1 MYLHKKWEK
10 GERDVRVLLTGG
22 LGYIG
27 THVATALLESG
38 HEVILLDNLV
48 NTSETVLEALKT
60 LAKREG
66 LAAENLTFFEADVRD
81 LEALRFVFTA
91 SKPEA
96 VVHLAGLKAV
106 GESVALPLD
115 YYENNV
121 TGTIH
126 LLQVMREQGVFT
138 FVFSSSA
145 TVYGEASQPPFTET
159 APTAPTNPYG
169 RTKRMIEEILS
180 DLAAS
185 DDRFR
190 IVSLRYFNPVGA
202 HESGLIGE
210 LPRGV
215 PNNLMPYVMQ
225 VAAGLREKLHVFGD
239 DYPTPDG
246 TGVRDYIHVVDL
258 ARGHVLSLNYAARHP
273 GYEVFNLGRGKGA
286 SVLEVIRTF
295 EEVNGTPVPFAIVDR
310 RPGDV
315 AISFAATD
323 KAEQTLGFR
332 AEYDLTDMC
341 RHAWQFQK
349 RLLHEQTER

>member
-1 MYLHKKWEK
+1 M
-10 GERDVRVLLTGG
+10 RVLLTGG

-27 THVATALLESG
+27 SHVAIALLESG
-38 HEVILLDNLV
+38 HDVILLDNLINTREKV
-48 NTSETVLEALKT
+48 LEVLQQLVKQKGITSE
-60 LAKREG
+60 R
-66 LAAENLTFFEADVRD
+66 LTFFPVDIRD
-81 LEALRFVFTA
+81 REALRGVFHVV
-91 SKPEA
+91 KPEA

-106 GESVALPLD
+106 GESVARPLD

-121 TGTIH
+121 TGSIV
-126 LLQVMREQGVFT
+126 LLQTMHEHEVFT

-145 TVYGEASQPPFTET
+145 TVYGEASEPPFSET

-169 RTKRMIEEILS
+169 RTKLIIEEILN
-180 DLAAS
+180 DLATS
-185 DDRFR
+185 DERFR

-202 HESGLIGE
+202 HESGWIGE
-210 LPRGV
+210 LPQGV

-225 VAAGLREKLHVFGD
+225 VAAGLRETLYVFGN

-246 TGVRDYIHVVDL
+246 TGVRDYIHVLDL
-258 ARGHVLSLNYAARHP
+258 ARGHVLALDYAMRHS

-295 EEVNGTPVPFAIVDR
+295 EEVNGTPVPYTIVAR

-315 AISFAATD
+315 AVSFAATD
-323 KAEQTLGFR
+323 KAERLLGFR
-332 AEYDLTDMC
+332 TEYDLKDMC

-349 RLLHEQTER
+349 RLLSEQSKL

>member
-1 MYLHKKWEK
+1 MH
-10 GERDVRVLLTGG
+10 VLVTGG

-27 THVATALLESG
+27 SHVAMALIEAG
-38 HEVILLDNLV
+38 HDVILLDNLI
-48 NTSETVLEALKT
+48 NTREQVLDVLKQ
-60 LAKREG
+60 LVEQKGAKADR
-66 LAAENLTFFEADVRD
+66 LTFFPVDIRD
-81 LEALRFVFTA
+81 HRALRDVFYTER
-91 SKPEA
+91 PEA
-96 VVHLAGLKAV
+96 VIHLAGLKAV
-106 GESVALPLD
+106 GESVARPLD

-121 TGTIH
+121 SGSIV
-126 LLQVMREQGVFT
+126 LLQTMREHGVFT

-145 TVYGEASQPPFTET
+145 TVYGEASQPPFSET

-180 DLAAS
+180 DLATS
-185 DDRFR
+185 DERFR

-202 HESGLIGE
+202 HESGWIGE
-210 LPRGV
+210 LPQGV

-225 VAAGLREKLHVFGD
+225 VAAGLRERLYVFGD

-246 TGVRDYIHVVDL
+246 TGVRDYIHVLDL
-258 ARGHVLSLNYAARHP
+258 ARGHVLALDYATRHN

-295 EEVNGTPVPFAIVDR
+295 EEVNGLAVPYTITSR

-315 AISFAATD
+315 AVSFAATD
-323 KAEQTLGFR
+323 KAERLLGFR
-332 AEYDLTDMC
+332 TEYDLKDMC

-349 RLLHEQTER
+349 RLLSEQK